1 MTPYSSIHTDESRT
15 MTHWH
20 KIADS
25 ADLEEEDVVE
35 TEVDGVVV
43 AAYRLADGEVY
54 ATAGIC
60 SHEYA
65 RLCEGLVLDGQIECP
80 KHQGRFD
87 VRDGRATASPASAAL
102 ETFPARDDGSAVY
115 VAVPS
120 RNATS

>member
-1 MTPYSSIHTDESRT
+1 

-20 KIADS
+20 RIADS

-35 TEVDGVVV
+35 AEIDGTVIAV
-43 AAYRLADGEVY
+43 YRLADGDVF

-87 VRDGRATASPASAAL
+87 VRDGRATASPASVNLQTYAVH
-102 ETFPARDDGSAVY
+102 DDGSAVY
-115 VAVPS
+115 VALS
-120 RNATS
+120 ERNAATS